1 MKNVLKITKSV
12 LIPFGLPAEASATG
26 AIIQKKTLRSG
37 MTALIVSNEEM
48 NNIMKIVTSIE
59 EPDLLINDIREK
71 IKSEQKRIKRWIS

>member
-1 MKNVLKITKSV
+1 
-12 LIPFGLPAEASATG
+12 
-26 AIIQKKTLRSG
+26 

-71 IKSEQKRIKRWIS
+71 IKSEQK

>member
-1 MKNVLKITKSV
+1 
-12 LIPFGLPAEASATG
+12 
-26 AIIQKKTLRSG
+26 